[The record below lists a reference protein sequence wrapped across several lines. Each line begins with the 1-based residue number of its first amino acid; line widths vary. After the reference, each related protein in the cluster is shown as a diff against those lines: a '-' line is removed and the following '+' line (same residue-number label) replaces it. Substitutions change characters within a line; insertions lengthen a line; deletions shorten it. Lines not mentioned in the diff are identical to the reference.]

1 MVQFVLAL
9 ILTGGLGM
17 KVEWSELTFHFY
29 GPVDMAS
36 DTLYASELKISLDSL
51 LAVTPLDAER
61 TLADAVRR
69 SNDARNYFLTSLAYP
84 QVVSTRYS
92 TSGEVQNEY
101 AISLFGPYL
110 EDFIPHSNYVGS
122 FENQDSLN
130 GNTSELQS
138 SIPVTGFVIDA
149 RGIGFNPAIFPRIV
163 DQQGN
168 VILDAGRVNRAQVME
183 EGYVRYAYS
192 PREVLETRE
201 LGLNPLR
208 IVAERAEGRNRS
220 NLVLNYEDANRI
232 TSSALNLRLLSEC
245 RVIIIIDRN

>member
-9 ILTGGLGM
+9 FLAGGLGM
-17 KVEWSELTFHFY
+17 KLEWSELSIHFY

-36 DTLYASELKISLDSL
+36 DSFYESELKVSLDSL
-51 LAVTPLDAER
+51 LAAIPLDAEH
-61 TLADAVRR
+61 TLGDVVRR
-69 SNDARNYFLTSLAYP
+69 SNDARNYFITSLAYP

-101 AISLFGPYL
+101 VISLFGPFL
-110 EDFIPHSNYVGS
+110 EDFIPHSNYVNVTENPDTTSGIGS
-122 FENQDSLN
+122 EV
-130 GNTSELQS
+130 QS

-163 DQQGN
+163 DPQGN
-168 VILDAGRVNRAQVME
+168 VILDAGRVNRARLME
-183 EGYVRYAYS
+183 DGYVRYAYS

-220 NLVLNYEDANRI
+220 NLVLNYEDASRI

-245 RVIIIIDRN
+245 RVIIIIDRY